1 MEGNDRDAPARLQP
15 AEDGVEEPFQ
25 FADLV
30 VDRHAQRLKRARG
43 GVVPGLGPPCRRI
56 GALHKSRQFPGG
68 FDGLAHPRL
77 HDGPRDTP
85 GLRIFPVAFDDVL
98 QILKLGP
105 IHKAAHRQFLG
116 ITVHAHIEGPIG
128 VEAETAFRRIDLERR
143 DADVDE
149 SPVDGIPA
157 DPVQRRF
164 EFTVAGVHEMDA
176 IPERSQTDTRKLK
189 GLRVPVQTAQ
199 KALAA
204 RALHDGKGM
213 AAHADRAVEIAPA
226 RFWGQRVHRFVQQ
239 YGNVYGFRRRHG
251 SIGIHWFVS
260 SCCKSIAAP
269 AAGVFR
275 LHVINSVSGDS

>member
-1 MEGNDRDAPARLQP
+1 MRVA
-15 AEDGVEEPFQ
+15 
-25 FADLV
+25 
-30 VDRHAQRLKRARG
+30 

-85 GLRIFPVAFDDVL
+85 GLRIFTVAFDDVL

-128 VEAETAFRRIDLERR
+128 AEAETALRRIDLERR

-149 SPVDGIPA
+149 GPVDGIPA

-199 KALAA
+199 KPSPPV
-204 RALHDGKGM
+204 RSMM
-213 AAHADRAVEIAPA
+213 AKEWPPMPTVPSR
-226 RFWGQRVHRFVQQ
+226 
-239 YGNVYGFRRRHG
+239 
-251 SIGIHWFVS
+251 
-260 SCCKSIAAP
+260 
-269 AAGVFR
+269 
-275 LHVINSVSGDS
+275 